1 MSVMYSLSRKITIS
15 LPEELVVFAD
25 RRALETNSS
34 RSQVISLALAYIKT
48 LEEERVAA
56 EGYRFY
62 AQEAEEFAAISVSAV
77 SQTFAFTEESH
88 YGS

>member
-1 MSVMYSLSRKITIS
+1 MSALYPLSRKITIS

-25 RRALETNSS
+25 QRALETNSS

-48 LEEERVAA
+48 LEEEQLAA

-62 AQEAEEFAAISVSAV
+62 AQEAEEFAAISASAV
-77 SQTFAFTEESH
+77 SQAFAFTEETH